1 MTKPSADDTKYFGG
15 HYNQSPGIASVG
27 SYQVSGRPWVTGS
40 VNLDHGTG
48 DDISF
53 PSVTKR
59 VIVRNIGQGD
69 LFLTFAPTSG
79 PGGSLDA
86 IQKNHYWTIEKVSG
100 SIDLNVKCSRIV
112 ITNLSGVNDC
122 RYQVAAELTGIAP
135 GMMFPLT
142 GSGITE

>member
-27 SYQVSGRPWVTGS
+27 SFQVSGRPWVTGS
-40 VNLDHGTG
+40 VNLDNNSS

-59 VIVRNIGQGD
+59 ILVRNIGQGD
-69 LFLTFAPTSG
+69 LYLSFAPLDG
-79 PGGSLDA
+79 PGGSLNVVTKD
-86 IQKNHYWTIEKVSG
+86 HYWTIEKVSG

-112 ITNLSGVNDC
+112 ITNMSGVADC
-122 RYQVAAELTGIAP
+122 RYQVAAELTGIDPAR
-135 GMMFPLT
+135 MFPLT